1 MNKRFYLNPQVP
13 ELQKHNLFVNPD
25 YFGIQIWQKKHVNYD
40 KFEIATNCV
49 NQIFNLN
56 AFFFFLFT
64 GATWYYHTI
73 CLVITYF
80 ASFTDYEDDI
90 FEVIS
95 NWHVQGS
102 KFGGKINKFGV
113 KSKKKS
119 WTSRIS
125 WISFFPGLASS
136 INTAQR
142 WEQLYCQTAVWP
154 FEP

>member
-1 MNKRFYLNPQVP
+1 MILTRESLPLWMFKWHTVHIRTW
-13 ELQKHNLFVNPD
+13 PD
-25 YFGIQIWQKKHVNYD
+25 LEKNNFLWIPKFWECTFGGGENRVNYD
-40 KFEIATNCV
+40 KFEIATNYV
-49 NQIFNLN
+49 NQIFNLK

-102 KFGGKINKFGV
+102 KFGGKINKYGGKSFLKIQLHRVHGV
-113 KSKKKS
+113 C
-119 WTSRIS
+119 
-125 WISFFPGLASS
+125 FF
-136 INTAQR
+136 QV
-142 WEQLYCQTAVWP
+142 CV
-154 FEP
+154 